1 MSFILKFETHFSLHL
16 FNNFYPT
23 IAATMKNTCLSF
35 FCILLLTLSS
45 CNNQHNSKTE
55 NTKNDSV
62 EKYLKLAEDYNL
74 SFNKRDQYNKKAF
87 SFIDIDNGDTTAIGH
102 LFRITRVNI
111 KTKNLEEYKK
121 NSLLQLKYSLKNK
134 DTLSLA
140 RYYRLRGSYYKD
152 KSIYDS
158 AFLYYAKSE
167 KFYKKNGSNKNELAY
182 VFYGRS
188 YIQKQY
194 GDYTG
199 AILSANQ
206 SLLLLNDSKNYKLIY
221 DALTILGNLE
231 HNLKNYEEAIK
242 YHQRAYKLLLK
253 RNVISINKT
262 YNQLSSTLNNIGNSY
277 REMGHFKQAIYYFNK
292 ALKEELKTKLDPEIS
307 AYVYNNLGYVYLKQK
322 KYKDLPKLFE
332 KASIIFDSVQNYDEC
347 AISNMYLSDYYFQKK
362 DTMRAISFSEKALEL
377 AEKTK
382 GSYYYLTILSHAG
395 SVNKVKA
402 PSYIKRYHELNDS
415 LLFQERKARNQ
426 FFKIQLETDQI
437 VQEKDTIISK
447 KTLQNSIITIVL
459 SIVILLF
466 IVFRLKAKQ
475 RQLQLIQEQQKANEE
490 IYLLMLN
497 QQEKEE
503 KIKVTEKKRIALELH
518 DNVLNKLASTRFNL
532 FAISKNTDKKTIDNA
547 LEHINKIQDIENEI
561 RDITHGLNKNLLEE
575 HNSFKFLLLK
585 YIEELNS
592 TYNTKYQ
599 IEIDETINWIV
610 VNNTIKLQ
618 LYRTIQEAIHNVNK
632 HANASEVSINIILD
646 ENNIA
651 MSINDNGIGFDI
663 NTTKKGIGLKNMQ
676 QRIDAVGGKINIQST
691 KNIGTSIFISIPIE

>member
-1 MSFILKFETHFSLHL
+1 
-16 FNNFYPT
+16 
-23 IAATMKNTCLSF
+23 MKNTCLSL
-35 FCILLLTLSS
+35 FCILVLTLSS
-45 CNNQHNSKTE
+45 CNNQHNSKKE
-55 NTKNDSV
+55 NTKKDSV
-62 EKYLKLAEDYNL
+62 EKYLKLADDYNL
-74 SFNKRDQYNKKAF
+74 SFEIRDNYSKKAF
-87 SFIDIDNGDTTAIGH
+87 SFIDFDNIDSTALRYI
-102 LFRITRVNI
+102 FKVTQVNI
-111 KTKNLEEYKK
+111 RTGNLEEYKK
-121 NSLLQLKYSLKNK
+121 NSSIQLKYSLKNR

-152 KSIYDS
+152 KDVFDS
-158 AFLYYAKSE
+158 AFFYYAKSE
-167 KFYKKNGSNKNELAY
+167 KLYLKSKYTNNELAY
-182 VFYGRS
+182 IFCNKS
-188 YIQKQY
+188 YLKDEC

-199 AILSANQ
+199 AVLSANQ
-206 SLLLLNDSKNYKLIY
+206 SLVLLKGSTNYNLVFDVLNL
-221 DALTILGNLE
+221 LGNLE
-231 HNLKNYEEAIK
+231 HTLKNYDKAIE

-253 RNVISINKT
+253 NNVNYNRGYNKLAT
-262 YNQLSSTLNNIGNSY
+262 VINNIGNSY
-277 REMGHFKQAIYYFNK
+277 REMGNYNTAILYFKK
-292 ALKEELKTKLDPEIS
+292 ALSQELKTNQDPSIR
-307 AYVYNNLGYVYLKQK
+307 AYIYNNLAYVYLKQK
-322 KYKDLPKLFE
+322 KYNEVPKLLE
-332 KASIIFDSVQNYDEC
+332 QAVIIFDSVKNYKEC
-347 AISNMYLSDYYFQKK
+347 AISNMYLSEYFFQKNDTIKAIAYADKALSLASKIKDDYYLF
-362 DTMRAISFSEKALEL
+362 T
-377 AEKTK
+377 
-382 GSYYYLTILSHAG
+382 LSHAG
-395 SVNKVKA
+395 SVNKEKA

-503 KIKVTEKKRIALELH
+503 KIKLSEKKRIALELH

-532 FAISKNTDKKTIDNA
+532 FAISKNTNKKTIDNA

-561 RDITHGLNKNLLEE
+561 RDITHDLNKNLLEE
-575 HNSFKFLLLK
+575 YNSFKFLLLK

-592 TYNTKYQ
+592 TYNTRYQ
-599 IEIDETINWIV
+599 IEIDDTINWAT
-610 VNNTIKLQ
+610 VNNTVKLQ

-632 HANASEVSINIILD
+632 HANATEVSINIILD

-676 QRIDAVGGKINIQST
+676 QRIDVVGGKINIQST
-691 KNIGTSIFISIPIE
+691 KNRGTSIFISIPIE